1 MATHKISLSSIEVKT
16 NDYANTY
23 GKDPKGFGRWAFQVG
38 ENVEF
43 ITSNYGE
50 AVKAAKLIAR
60 QNNVSRIEVLG

>member
-1 MATHKISLSSIEVKT
+1 MTRKITLSQIEVKT
-16 NDYANTY
+16 NSYVNTH
-23 GKDPKGFGRWAFQVG
+23 GRDPKGFGRWAFQVG